1 MTAFPEVSA
10 PGAPTTTTAGARVD
24 WATVPK
30 VNLLP
35 PEILQSRR
43 MAGVKRVLAGVVVVT
58 LAACVGGVVWAQ
70 GGVGAAQDELDAVQ
84 ARGASLRAQQ
94 AKYAQVPPTL
104 AVIDATATA
113 REQAMA
119 QDIPWYGLLSDL
131 ALTTP
136 KGVKL
141 DTLSVTL
148 DAATV
153 AAPAAAAAAAP
164 GTDPLTPA
172 GIGSVSFT
180 GEAAHFPD
188 VAAWLESVA
197 TLHGLD
203 GSTLQS
209 ATRAAGSGGLVSFSS
224 TIKVTSK
231 ALTHRFDR
239 KAH

>member
-1 MTAFPEVSA
+1 M
-10 PGAPTTTTAGARVD
+10 
-24 WATVPK
+24 
-30 VNLLP
+30 
-35 PEILQSRR
+35 
-43 MAGVKRVLAGVVVVT
+43 
-58 LAACVGGVVWAQ
+58 
-70 GGVGAAQDELDAVQ
+70 
-84 ARGASLRAQQ
+84 
-94 AKYAQVPPTL
+94 
-104 AVIDATATA
+104 
-113 REQAMA
+113 
-119 QDIPWYGLLSDL
+119 LSDL

-141 DTLSVTL
+141 DTLAVSL
-148 DAATV
+148 DAATGAAATAV
-153 AAPAAAAAAAP
+153 AAVPAN
-164 GTDPLTPA
+164 TDPLTPG
-172 GIGSVSFT
+172 GIGSVSFS

>member
-10 PGAPTTTTAGARVD
+10 PGAPTTTTTGARVE

-35 PEILQSRR
+35 TEILQRR
-43 MAGVKRVLAGVVVVT
+43 RTASVKRVLAGAVVLTV
-58 LAACVGGVVWAQ
+58 AACVGGVVWAQ
-70 GGVGAAQDELDAVQ
+70 GGVSAAQDDLDAVQ
-84 ARGASLRAQQ
+84 ARGATLRAQQ

-119 QDIPWYGLLSDL
+119 DDIPWYGLLSDL

-141 DTLSVTL
+141 DTLAVSL
-148 DAATV
+148 DAAT
-153 AAPAAAAAAAP
+153 AATTAAAAAP
-164 GTDPLTPA
+164 ANADPLTPP
-172 GIGSVSFT
+172 GIGSVSFS

-209 ATRAAGSGGLVSFSS
+209 ATRATGSGGLVSFSS